1 MLVREFQRIVD
12 AVLPPESAMHGDA
25 IGLQVASKRSDVGR
39 VLVCLEITDAIVAEA
54 IERSCDTILTFH
66 PLIYTPL
73 ARLDRSDRVSR
84 CVGDLIVADI
94 SVICV
99 HTTFDAFPQGTN
111 LILAERLGLEP
122 LRPIV
127 PSMDRSTGM
136 GLLASCSMTY
146 SELIER
152 IAVVC
157 GGPVRHCPPLSESV
171 RAVAIVGGSGVSFY
185 DAAVSSGAD
194 VFITADVKYHAF
206 HAASG
211 VIGLVDPGHFE
222 MEQFVPAGLVS
233 VLSTAAPS
241 LTFLESTVVTN
252 PVHYAYR
259 SSQRSI
265 NLSSHP

>member
-39 VLVCLEITDAIVAEA
+39 VLVCLEITDAVVAEA
-54 IERSCDTILTFH
+54 IERTCDTILTFH
-66 PLIYTPL
+66 PLIYAPL

-84 CVGDLIVADI
+84 CVSDLIAADI

-111 LILAERLGLEP
+111 LILAELLGLEP
-122 LRPIV
+122 LRPLSTT
-127 PSMDRSTGM
+127 PGQTTGM

-146 SELIER
+146 LRLVER
-152 IAVVC
+152 IAEVC
-157 GGPVRHCPPLSESV
+157 GGPVRHCPPPSEAV
-171 RAVAIVGGSGVSFY
+171 RIVAIVGGSGISFY
-185 DAAVSSGAD
+185 DDVVSTGAD

-222 MEQFVPAGLVS
+222 MEQFVPAGLVA
-233 VLSTAAPS
+233 VLRTAAPN
-241 LTFLESTVVTN
+241 LTFLESSVVTN
-252 PVHYAYR
+252 PVHYTT
-259 SSQRSI
+259 STLQRSI